1 MALFSNLLL
10 MVAENSEQVLNCFKN
25 GGGISYASFK
35 KFHKWMNEF
44 SSKRHEATLL
54 NNFIPSIKGAFIAYR
69 VSQKIEPG
77 FCGFCGGVLVVKVRL
92 QLRV

>member
-54 NNFIPSIKGAFIAYR
+54 NNFIPSIKGAFIAYW
-69 VSQKIEPG
+69 VYQKYYAPIAM
-77 FCGFCGGVLVVKVRL
+77 GVRSG
-92 QLRV
+92 QNTTHPFN